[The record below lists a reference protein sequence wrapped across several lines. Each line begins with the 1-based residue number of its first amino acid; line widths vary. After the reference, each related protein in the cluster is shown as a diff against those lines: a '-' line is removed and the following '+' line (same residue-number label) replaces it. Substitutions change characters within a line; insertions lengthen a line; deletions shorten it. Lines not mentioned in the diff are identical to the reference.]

1 MNCFTYAF
9 SKWWK
14 EGGYVRVRRSLLAE
28 MKGVGRF
35 HIYNMLPHFLHES
48 KDGVLTQYK
57 PMKYEDDY
65 IKKSSFWRVMW
76 KYFWHDGYIAHGD
89 ETYLRSN
96 TD

>member
-9 SKWWK
+9 SKWRK

-28 MKGVGRF
+28 LKGVNRF
-35 HIYNMLPHFLHES
+35 HVYNLLPHFLHES
-48 KDGVLTQYK
+48 KEGVLTQYK

-65 IKKSSFWRVMW
+65 IKKASFLRVLW
-76 KYFWHDGYIAHGD
+76 KYLLHDGYIAYGD
-89 ETYLRSN
+89 TTYLRSN